1 MFVTGLCR
9 LIWWNYQFKFRRKR
23 ANEIKN
29 DQIIPF
35 KVQIN
40 TLKKDA
46 ACQLLKLYSK
56 VPNYK
61 KKNLKWN
68 IWFWHT
74 DYKTKKYNWYK
85 KRKKESKGNDTFIA
99 KGLQEFDKY

>member
-61 KKNLKWN
+61 KKSKMKYMILAYWLQN
-68 IWFWHT
+68 
-74 DYKTKKYNWYK
+74 KKVQ
-85 KRKKESKGNDTFIA
+85 
-99 KGLQEFDKY
+99 LV